1 MGDVDGW
8 RRAPKV
14 LLPTHAVMADGGV
27 LTPSGGHVIAL
38 AAREL
43 SVPVVCVTGLY
54 KLCPACVTRAVT
66 RHSPRVTRL
75 SNRHRLSSLELAT
88 RLSSRGRTK
97 RAGGRVAGWS
107 VMR

>member
-1 MGDVDGW
+1 MGDDDGW

-66 RHSPRVTRL
+66 RHS
-75 SNRHRLSSLELAT
+75 SLEPVT
-88 RLSSRGRTK
+88 RLSSRGCT
-97 RAGGRVAGWS
+97 
-107 VMR
+107 

>member
-54 KLCPACVTRAVT
+54 KLCPACVTRTVT
-66 RHSPRVTRL
+66 RHSSLVSRHLSLVTRL
-75 SNRHRLSSLELAT
+75 SNPSLV
-88 RLSSRGRTK
+88 SRRGDARDV
-97 RAGGRVAGWS
+97 RAGALRVGR
-107 VMR
+107 